1 MDLRYLEFVYFV
13 RSMFGNWNSRNF
25 FFFYLREIKSPFINS
40 ESSDLDAY
48 FKVFIRLFISCPNK
62 WVNEYS

>member
-25 FFFYLREIKSPFINS
+25 FFFLLLRLLIQNLPILTRISKSLSVYL
-40 ESSDLDAY
+40 Y
-48 FKVFIRLFISCPNK
+48 HVNK